1 MQITIIEQSRRMT
14 MNPVAAS
21 ARSGLSGL
29 RAGAFDNG
37 QPRNR
42 PPDEVAE
49 DDDNLDLPVEPD
61 EGTPLIP
68 DDERV
73 VDIPS

>member
-1 MQITIIEQSRRMT
+1 MALVKRSL
-14 MNPVAAS
+14 PAA
-21 ARSGLSGL
+21 RFDLGSGATDS
-29 RAGAFDNG
+29 G

>member
-1 MQITIIEQSRRMT
+1 MASMTGSSRSVT
-14 MNPVAAS
+14 PAPGN
-21 ARSGLSGL
+21 
-29 RAGAFDNG
+29 GAVFNG
-37 QPRNR
+37 QPRHKT
-42 PPDEVAE
+42 PDEVAE
-49 DDDNLDLPVEPD
+49 DDDEAQELPVSPD

>member
-1 MQITIIEQSRRMT
+1 MAHMT
-14 MNPVAAS
+14 GFARPALRTGAAH
-21 ARSGLSGL
+21 
-29 RAGAFDNG
+29 NG
-37 QPRNR
+37 QPRHR
-42 PPDEVAE
+42 PPDEAAE
-49 DDDNLDLPVEPD
+49 DDETQELPVNPD

>member
-1 MQITIIEQSRRMT
+1 LHVKEKLIMAFMTGSSRS
-14 MNPVAAS
+14 AS
-21 ARSGLSGL
+21 YAPRNSG
-29 RAGAFDNG
+29 AMDG
-37 QPRNR
+37 QPRHR
-42 PPDEVAE
+42 PPEEAAEEDEAQE
-49 DDDNLDLPVEPD
+49 LPVSPD

>member
-1 MQITIIEQSRRMT
+1 MSFMTGSEKSVSRSS
-14 MNPVAAS
+14 VAHS
-21 ARSGLSGL
+21 
-29 RAGAFDNG
+29 D
-37 QPRNR
+37 QPRHR
-42 PPDEVAE
+42 PPDEAAE
-49 DDDNLDLPVEPD
+49 DDEAQELPVSPD

>member
-1 MQITIIEQSRRMT
+1 MGPMT
-14 MNPVAAS
+14 GSEKSAPRSSAAH
-21 ARSGLSGL
+21 
-29 RAGAFDNG
+29 DD
-37 QPRNR
+37 QPRHR
-42 PPDEVAE
+42 PPDEAAE
-49 DDDNLDLPVEPD
+49 DDEAQELPVSPD